1 MSVKLILFVIYALTM
16 NILVFY
22 MYRNN
27 KGCIVTLMKAF
38 SIFITIGAIVVVILA
53 VVYGC
58 DDLCD

>member
-1 MSVKLILFVIYALTM
+1 MHLIVM
-16 NILVFY
+16 
-22 MYRNN
+22 M
-27 KGCIVTLMKAF
+27 VTLMKAF